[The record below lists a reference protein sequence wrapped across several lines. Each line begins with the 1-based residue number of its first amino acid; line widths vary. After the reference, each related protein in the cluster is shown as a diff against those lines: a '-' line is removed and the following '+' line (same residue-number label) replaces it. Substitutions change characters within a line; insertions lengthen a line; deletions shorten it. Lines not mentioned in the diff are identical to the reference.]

1 MRKIHTG
8 LMLMAL
14 LLSSSV
20 FANKQH
26 MDSKACTAIVD
37 ACKKAGYERKETGDK
52 RFWQDCMKPVMMG
65 KTVKD
70 VTMDSDTVK
79 QCRSDKIAE
88 LKNKLKELESVSSD
102 KSSK

>member
-1 MRKIHTG
+1 MRKIHLG
-8 LMLMAL
+8 LILTAL

-20 FANKQH
+20 FANKH
-26 MDSKACTAIVD
+26 EMDSKACAQIVD
-37 ACKKAGYERKETGDK
+37 ACKKAGYEKKESGDK

-70 VTMDSDTVK
+70 VTVESETIK

-88 LKNKLKELESVSSD
+88 LKNKLKELESASSS